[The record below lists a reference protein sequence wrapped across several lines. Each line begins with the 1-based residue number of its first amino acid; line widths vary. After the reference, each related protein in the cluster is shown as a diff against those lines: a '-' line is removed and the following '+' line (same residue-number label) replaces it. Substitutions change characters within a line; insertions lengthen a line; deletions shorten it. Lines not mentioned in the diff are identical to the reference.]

1 MFFLKQTQSRL
12 PETSRVSLVWTGH
25 TFSLKAHGTPMTPG
39 PFPWRRGPNG
49 TSSVA
54 WQRRWRVYWI
64 GRQRGQQHP
73 ILRSMFSLQFD
84 IQHFFRGHTKK
95 GGPNPKIQR
104 VSAKDLVSKR
114 IYFQTIQMILGE
126 ISSIWKARTEVRGAG
141 EPILSEGHWNSRGRS
156 PDWQTGWWMMGWTN
170 VGSSWQT
177 WYKVHTFQSLGW
189 YSATDGSS
197 HEVLEDSWDLW
208 TRTPDAESPWWL
220 AEVRVDSIDI
230 SVLEDLW
237 PTKNDAYRSIPMHTA
252 YPECLQVILLRSCSH
267 GDQWLE

>member
-1 MFFLKQTQSRL
+1 MHMYTSIQSTIMFFLKQTQSRL

-104 VSAKDLVSKR
+104 VCFCKGSSVKADLFPNNPDDFGWNFQHLESSYRGQGGRRADLV
-114 IYFQTIQMILGE
+114 
-126 ISSIWKARTEVRGAG
+126 RG
-141 EPILSEGHWNSRGRS
+141 
-156 PDWQTGWWMMGWTN
+156 
-170 VGSSWQT
+170 
-177 WYKVHTFQSLGW
+177 SL
-189 YSATDGSS
+189 
-197 HEVLEDSWDLW
+197 EF
-208 TRTPDAESPWWL
+208 
-220 AEVRVDSIDI
+220 
-230 SVLEDLW
+230 
-237 PTKNDAYRSIPMHTA
+237 
-252 YPECLQVILLRSCSH
+252 
-267 GDQWLE
+267 